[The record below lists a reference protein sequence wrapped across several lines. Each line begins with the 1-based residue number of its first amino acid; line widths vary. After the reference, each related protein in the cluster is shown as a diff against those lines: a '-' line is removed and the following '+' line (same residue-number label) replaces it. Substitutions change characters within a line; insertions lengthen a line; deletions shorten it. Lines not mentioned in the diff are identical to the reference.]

1 MRLRVVC
8 EVRRTAGSPQRRT
21 GGQACAEKSN
31 AVAGAHR
38 VGGDGMSGS
47 TGSMNQGYLFG
58 CWKEPDRSQSPHS
71 SDEAGN
77 DRGAKGGRKVE
88 A

>member
-1 MRLRVVC
+1 MC
-8 EVRRTAGSPQRRT
+8 EVRRTAGSPQDEPEAKPARSDQ
-21 GGQACAEKSN
+21 GI
-31 AVAGAHR
+31 AVTGAHG

-47 TGSMNQGYLFG
+47 TGFMNQGYLSG
-58 CWKEPDRSQSPHS
+58 CRKEPDRSQSPHS
-71 SDEAGN
+71 SDEADN